1 MSLTIIILL
10 LVGFALLVG
19 GAELLVRGA
28 SRLAVAVGI
37 SPLIVGLTIVSLGTS
52 APEIS
57 VSLDA
62 AMRGQGDLAIGNV
75 VGSNTFNILFS
86 LGLAAVITPLV
97 VDRRLV
103 RREVPI
109 MIAAGIALLLLTID
123 GSLDRF
129 DGAVL
134 FAGLV
139 AFLAYMLRSAK
150 KEVAAPS
157 APDVA
162 GPPVKGARGRIVD
175 VALIVVGL
183 ALLALGSQ
191 WLVDGASQLARVFGV
206 SELVI
211 GLTVVAAG
219 TGLPEVATSV
229 VAALRGQRDIAV
241 GNAVGS
247 NVFNILAVLGITGLI
262 APGVEVAPAALNFDI
277 PVMVV
282 TLLLTVPI
290 FFSGLR
296 ISRLEG
302 LLFVSLYVAYVAYIV
317 LDARGHDAL
326 PAFSGMMMLGVL
338 PAATIVVAV
347 TTLHSVI
354 SHRRTR
360 RRVDQSAQVT
370 STSA

>member
-1 MSLTIIILL
+1 MSASILLLL

-28 SRLAVAVGI
+28 SRIAIAVGI
-37 SPLIVGLTIVSLGTS
+37 SPLVVGLTIVSLGTS

-86 LGLAAVITPLV
+86 LGIAAVITPLM

-109 MIAAGIALLLLTID
+109 MIAAGIALFLLTID

-150 KEVAAPS
+150 KEVAVS
-157 APDVA
+157 SEPDVT
-162 GPPVKGARGRIVD
+162 GPRLKGPRGRIVD
-175 VALIVVGL
+175 IGLIVVGL
-183 ALLALGSQ
+183 ALLAVGSH
-191 WLVDGASQLARVFGV
+191 WLVDGASQLARAFGV

-262 APGVEVAPAALNFDI
+262 APGGVDVAPAALNFDI

-282 TLLLTVPI
+282 TLLITVPI
-290 FFSGLR
+290 FFSGWR

-302 LLFVSLYVAYVAYIV
+302 LLFVGLYVAYGAYLV
-317 LDARGHDAL
+317 LDARGYDAL
-326 PAFSGMMMLGVL
+326 PAFSGVMMLGVL
-338 PAATIVVAV
+338 PVATIVVAV

-354 SHRRTR
+354 SARRTR
-360 RRVDQSAQVT
+360 RRDELLGT
-370 STSA
+370 EGG